1 MTGEIAVS
9 EALRGR
15 VESFAKD
22 MLLLVKTV
30 SIYPSG
36 HPQMANMA
44 DQVVEWVSDEEEPL
58 SIGVTSNELIIYG
71 EFFGGKDSRAEV
83 LARLL
88 HARQLS
94 RITLEPTLKESHLY
108 SFATV
113 IADRELLGKAIV
125 ERFEDEAIP
134 TIKLEPL
141 DLGELHQHLTTEGF
155 YSDDADGFR
164 RSQQIWLWL
173 QGESGSPKDMARVL
187 SSEEFWDAV
196 LVGDNKEE
204 KVRNLAQVMER
215 MGSMIDRAIRLVP
228 DERRQEVVEH
238 LSRVGEALDA
248 SDLARLVDVFVSD
261 ASGTGETISA
271 LMEKVAGEKVADLMA
286 HLVSLGGDKTGRM
299 AAFTKAFLPPD
310 AMLSMASVA
319 SNNKLHADR
328 SGHPREVWEWIESFL
343 FNYDENLYMGEG
355 YKSTLD
361 RMASRLR
368 IEGEKS
374 VSFGM
379 YEDLEPHIDNVYFTL
394 AQIEEDKDQAL
405 LGARIV
411 ERLEELD
418 GVGVLAFLESIE
430 ASIPEALED
439 REDVFKVLFEKALPD
454 VSDYSSK
461 VRGRLVRFAVQHQG
475 EVIEP
480 AFRSLMYEE
489 RMKIR
494 RFVVEMLCHF
504 SPRYAPT
511 LVQRA
516 RGSIWYFLRN
526 ALIIL
531 GRMGDGRALPFIIS
545 QLDHEKTQVRK
556 EALRALPFM
565 GERGKKA
572 LKNFAGD
579 ITRVVEERQL
589 AKRVYDR
596 LKN

>member
-1 MTGEIAVS
+1 MTGEIEIS
-9 EALRGR
+9 ETLRGR

-30 SIYPSG
+30 SIYPTG

-44 DQVVEWVSDEEEPL
+44 DQVVDWVSEEEEPL
-58 SIGVTSNELIIYG
+58 SIGITSNELIIYG

-94 RITLEPTLKESHLY
+94 RLTLSPQLKESHLY
-108 SFATV
+108 SFANV
-113 IADRELLGKAIV
+113 IADRELVGNALV
-125 ERFEDEAIP
+125 ESFEAEDIS
-134 TIKLEPL
+134 TITLEPL
-141 DLGELHQHLTTEGF
+141 DLGELHQHLSTDGVSSEE
-155 YSDDADGFR
+155 DDAFR

-187 SSEEFWDAV
+187 SSEEFWNAV

-204 KVRNLAQVMER
+204 QVRNLAQVMER

-228 DERRQEVVEH
+228 DERRTEVLEH
-238 LSRVGEALDA
+238 LARVGESLEA

-271 LMEKVAGEKVADLMA
+271 LMEKVEGEKVADLMA

-310 AMLSMASVA
+310 AMISMASMA
-319 SNNKLHADR
+319 SHNKLDAAA

-361 RMASRLR
+361 RMASRMR

-394 AQIEEDKDQAL
+394 AQIETENGQSL
-405 LGARIV
+405 LGDRIV
-411 ERLEELD
+411 ARLEELD
-418 GVGVLAFLESIE
+418 GVGVLGFLESIE
-430 ASIPEALED
+430 ASCPEALENRD
-439 REDVFKVLFEKALPD
+439 DVFKVLFDKALPD
-454 VSDYSSK
+454 VSDYSAQ
-461 VRGRLVRFAVQHQG
+461 VRGRLVRFAAHHQN
-475 EVIEP
+475 EVIEA
-480 AFRSLMYEE
+480 AFKLLLTEE

-504 SPRYAPT
+504 SPRYAPV

-531 GRMGDGRALPFIIS
+531 GRMGDERALPFIIS
-545 QLDHEKTQVRK
+545 QLDHEKPQVRK

-572 LKNFAGD
+572 LFNFAGD

-596 LKN
+596 LKI